1 MRSQTMMV
9 VAVANNNKNEL
20 NVLKIGSQSSAHGIK
35 LIATILPPYR
45 VWAQKYQFGLEQKN
59 IT

>member
-1 MRSQTMMV
+1 MMV